1 MPPIFSTNTR
11 HLTQLPTNTQPARSV
26 SNGQTRGAE
35 PANRL
40 EDILNSVAAGH
51 PAPAAPVSVPTA
63 AALQTP
69 ASTRTPAPV
78 AKPRFGPS
86 VLGRSLARLAT
97 ANARLRNTV
106 GNCYA
111 SVADAVDAAVGR
123 FLYGMSAYMAA
134 GQLAK
139 HPRFEEVRVNGQQ
152 LRELPA
158 GAVVVWGKT
167 AASPD
172 GHISIAL
179 GDGREAS
186 DHIDVQRLSLRGDSQ
201 PRVFLPR

>member
-1 MPPIFSTNTR
+1 MQPIFNT
-11 HLTQLPTNTQPARSV
+11 TQIAQLPAGTQPGRSV
-26 SNGQTRGAE
+26 SDGQTRPVGAK
-35 PANRL
+35 PANL
-40 EDILNSVAAGH
+40 EDILNSVTAHA
-51 PAPAAPVSVPTA
+51 APAAPVSVPTA

-69 ASTRTPAPV
+69 ASTRAPAPAV
-78 AKPRFGPS
+78 QPRFAPS
-86 VLGRSLARLAT
+86 ALGRSLASLAK

-139 HPRFEEVRVNGQQ
+139 HPRFEEVRVSGQQ

-172 GHISIAL
+172 GHISVAL

-201 PRVFLPR
+201 PRVFLPS